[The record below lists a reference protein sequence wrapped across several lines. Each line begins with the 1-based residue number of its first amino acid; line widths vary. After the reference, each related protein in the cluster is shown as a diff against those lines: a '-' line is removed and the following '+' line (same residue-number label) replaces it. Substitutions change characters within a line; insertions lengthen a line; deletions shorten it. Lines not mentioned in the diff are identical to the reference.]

1 MHSPWELA
9 MSFKTDARV
18 LRGPVEDRN
27 LHFTRVRERE
37 SADQVVTAASLI
49 V

>member
-1 MHSPWELA
+1 

-18 LRGPVEDRN
+18 LRGPVPDRN
-27 LHFTRVRERE
+27 LHFSRVRELD
-37 SADQVVTAASLI
+37 SSDQVLTATSLT